1 MSTAYAT
8 VEDMNRLWRP
18 LTTAETARATNL
30 LPVVSDFLRQEAMNR
45 GSDLD
50 AMIEAGQVL
59 SNVVMQVTIDVTAR
73 ALMTSTTSE
82 PVTQYAQS
90 AMGYSVSGSYL
101 VPGGGLFI
109 KDAELKKLGLK
120 RQKIGVIEWYSV

>member
-1 MSTAYAT
+1 MSEAYAT
-8 VEDMNRLWRP
+8 TADMEKLWRP
-18 LTTAETARATNL
+18 LTTAETTRAENL

-45 GSDLD
+45 GYNLDIMISD
-50 AMIEAGQVL
+50 GQIL
-59 SNVVMQVTIDVTAR
+59 ENVVMQVTVDVTAR

-82 PVTQYAQS
+82 PTTQFSQS

-109 KDAELKKLGLK
+109 KDAELKKLGIK
-120 RQKIGVIEWYSV
+120 RQKIGVREWYSV